1 MSQVTEERL
10 KMSEEVWDGNQGMLS
25 VYVSKAKD
33 LPNLSKL
40 DKQDVMLRLRV
51 AHMTRESDT
60 IFRAGQTPIFKYLEK
75 FEITPELRPLMF
87 VEVYSDR
94 RKKTPILIGR
104 CEVDLLNGIRADP
117 KEGYCTWYELRK
129 PNNEYAGTVFIELT
143 FKPSFPKYY
152 QEKNNQVSQQ
162 LDKSMAARPIP
173 PLPDSSDI
181 YSDDP
186 DAYRPNTYRYK
197 SRSSS
202 PSRYQSNDYSKS
214 DGYMHASNL
223 RQSTPSLH
231 NGLHSPPDQKLSAS
245 DNYFNDN
252 GHNNFSSSVGTSTTV
267 MTQGTGT
274 TTVTSTSDTKF
285 HFANLR
291 KLKEKIN
298 IFKNPTNLPS
308 DEHNKDSP
316 VDIEALQK
324 AIGVT
329 SIEDDDES
337 STESFHENYNRSR
350 EISKSSNRYHDDNTM
365 FKYSNGENEPALP
378 PLPNSPHRSPGRDI
392 TYGRNRKSPQHL
404 TMQSPKLPPL
414 PSSRASSISPT
425 RRRPPPV

>member
-1 MSQVTEERL
+1 
-10 KMSEEVWDGNQGMLS
+10 MSEEVWDGNQGMLS

-40 DKQDVMLRLRV
+40 DKQDVMLRLRI

-60 IFRAGQTPIFKYLEK
+60 VFRAGQTPIFKYLER

-94 RKKTPILIGR
+94 RKKVPVLIGR

-129 PNNEYAGTVFIELT
+129 PNNEFAGTVFIELT
-143 FKPSFPKYY
+143 FKPSLPKYY
-152 QEKNNQVSQQ
+152 QEENSRVSQQ

-173 PLPDSSDI
+173 PLPDSSDM
-181 YSDDP
+181 YSNDTNE
-186 DAYRPNTYRYK
+186 YTPNTYRFK
-197 SRSSS
+197 SRSPS
-202 PSRYQSNDYSKS
+202 PLRSHSNEYSRSE
-214 DGYMHASNL
+214 GYMHASNL
-223 RQSTPSLH
+223 RQTTPAMH
-231 NGLHSPPDQKLSAS
+231 NGMHSPNDNKFSSS
-245 DNYFNDN
+245 DNYFTDN
-252 GHNNFSSSVGTSTTV
+252 LTNNFSSSVGTNTTV
-267 MTQGTGT
+267 TTQGSGN

-298 IFKNPTNLPS
+298 IFKNPSNIS
-308 DEHNKDSP
+308 SEEQHKDSP

-329 SIEDDDES
+329 NIEDDDES
-337 STESFHENYNRSR
+337 STESFHENYTRSR
-350 EISKSSNRYHDDNTM
+350 EISKSSNRYHEDNTM
-365 FKYSNGENEPALP
+365 FKYSSGDEPALP
-378 PLPNSPHRSPGRDI
+378 PLPTSPRRSPVRDRNMSPNRDI
-392 TYGRNRKSPQHL
+392 THGRNRQSPQHL
-404 TMQSPKLPPL
+404 QFQSPKLPPL
-414 PSSRASSISPT
+414 PSSRSGSSSPT
-425 RRRPPPV
+425 RRRPPPS